1 MLEGGFRRPGVHAP
15 EALGREPGLLDR
27 MLAELEDRGVVC
39 RQSVTAEE
47 PAAAVA

>member
-15 EALGREPGLLDR
+15 ESVGREPGLLDR
-27 MLAELEDRGVVC
+27 VLGELQDRGVVC

-47 PAAAVA
+47 PAIAVA